1 MPPRLRLRLRLR
13 RRPALIL
20 IFTASEKHP
29 SRVPLCTRALG
40 SSRAPRPE
48 RKKFSKTASGA
59 TVEHVEAT
67 VILDQRQDQHKKK
80 NIRVTEIPY
89 ASTRITRKKYRTTPA
104 VPKGHRL
111 LRSPTVCRVFSQSV
125 TRRSASAP
133 LKKTL
138 FLLKRPNRLFRVGH
152 VERTPVSTR
161 PLLGARTRSQ
171 AKMSTTDEDP
181 DKVVKNSWTPEVRSI
196 HAPSRSPR
204 ARCFRRAWTVKS
216 QGGYFAFAAA
226 SGGGSPARR
235 LALDRDRDPE
245 IRASRAPR
253 SPPPTPIAGGR
264 VATRANR

>member
-1 MPPRLRLRLRLR
+1 MTLARRAFDPIDRDRFKPMPTRV
-13 RRPALIL
+13 
-20 IFTASEKHP
+20 SVSKP
-29 SRVPLCTRALG
+29 SRESGRG
-40 SSRAPRPE
+40 DSRKLLLAR
-48 RKKFSKTASGA
+48 RSNTWKRRLFWISDKIST
-59 TVEHVEAT
+59 
-67 VILDQRQDQHKKK
+67 KKK

-89 ASTRITRKKYRTTPA
+89 ASTRNTRKKYRTTPA

-235 LALDRDRDPE
+235 FALDRDRDPE
-245 IRASRAPR
+245 IRISRASRSL
-253 SPPPTPIAGGR
+253 SPSPNAGGR
-264 VATRANR
+264 VASRANQ